1 VGAGSKKKHE
11 IYAVAPTTP
20 IASTVFTGAMLGMG
34 GGGGVVAFG
43 AVPADGVAAFEDA
56 HELIDLVVAA
66 PAGGPD
72 SFAQF
77 AGEVKAAHAALDAA
91 ASKGAP
97 AHAIIEEHKALVA
110 AGRAYL
116 QGLSP
121 DELYQLAADSG
132 FEHPWLV
139 GADTPPGKD
148 HPLIFWLNPAY
159 DQDIPSKLAIQ
170 DKAFARWQQLQAGGS
185 YGGLAFGDY
194 MAAHPAAGGIEVLSP
209 AELVA
214 LHSELDDL
222 RSQAKVG
229 TDFYKTNAE
238 LWYAF
243 HEGLHRYEQAVS
255 SDPAFGKPVVSPWS
269 WAPFSD
275 AGLATVL
282 SEHTNLSEL
291 DALALNRHG
300 AQDYLWGSGES
311 KAAAASRVAAWHQA
325 LEDIHSHVGQFGD
338 IYGTDGLTL
347 PSLST
352 PEGTVAVSCWLL
364 DMAGLKA
371 DHGTGTVAA
380 IAQKGSLW
388 ASDAAAELFGDS
400 KLAARDATM
409 RTAGMLGISTQTQF
423 RGWAKDQKIGDLR
436 ALTVSLGMDEQ
447 TAKTSTR
454 AQLQNFALGHIST
467 KAKAAYETSLVAKAA
482 APAPTAPVVAATPMH
497 QAPKTAPTA
506 KPAAGSP
513 ASLPAGIVAKKAGF
527 AEKRSQMAAGLQH
540 LAAAM
545 AATADRPTP
554 GEVQN
559 LKLTPTSAPV
569 HGGAHSKQFFT
580 DEKGRVWMFK
590 PSVPARAAAEQAAAD
605 LFHRAGLPA
614 VPVFAHKVS
623 GKSGSLQPIVPHTGT
638 VDPHPGS
645 WSQGDV
651 DAMVRFHVASWM
663 VGDHDAK
670 PDNMLRTPG
679 GGILAI
685 DQGQAWK
692 FVGRDRLDVDYHP
705 NSSYGVSPPVYHQ
718 AYKAAKSGKLA
729 AGVKIRPE
737 AAAPVIAA
745 FESIGT
751 TELRNM
757 IRPVAEQG
765 AAEQL
770 PWYQP
775 MRDSAKKR
783 FKTADPT
790 PAQIADAFVDH
801 VVARKDRLRQD
812 FAAFFAGLGVEGA
825 EHLAEVAA

>member
-1 VGAGSKKKHE
+1 MGAGSKKKHE
-11 IYAVAPTTP
+11 IYAVAPT
-20 IASTVFTGAMLGMG
+20 ASTVSTGTLLGM

-97 AHAIIEEHKALVA
+97 AHAITEEHKALVA

-139 GADTPPGKD
+139 GADTPPDKD

-170 DKAFARWQQLQAGGS
+170 DKAFARWHQLQAGGN

-209 AELVA
+209 ADLIA
-214 LHSELDDL
+214 LHSELDGL
-222 RSQAKVG
+222 RSQTKISS
-229 TDFYKTNAE
+229 DFHKANAE
-238 LWYAF
+238 LWYTF
-243 HEGLHRYEQAVS
+243 HQGLHRYEQAVS
-255 SDPAFGKPVVSPWS
+255 SDPGFDKPAVGPFG
-269 WAPFSD
+269 WAPFTD
-275 AGLATVL
+275 GDLATVL

-300 AQDYLWGSGES
+300 AQGYLWGSGES
-311 KAAAASRVAAWHQA
+311 KAAAAAEVAAWHQA
-325 LEDIHSHVGQFGD
+325 IEDIHSHVSQFGD
-338 IYGTDGLTL
+338 IYSCESLIL
-347 PSLST
+347 PSLSD
-352 PEGTVAVSCWLL
+352 PAGKVAVSGWLL
-364 DMAGLKA
+364 DMAALKA
-371 DHGTGTVAA
+371 DHGASTA
-380 IAQKGSLW
+380 IAIAHKGSFW
-388 ASDAAAELFGDS
+388 SSDATAELFGDN
-400 KLAARDATM
+400 KWAARDATT
-409 RTAGMLGISTQTQF
+409 RAAGMLGSSTQAQF
-423 RGWAKDQKIGDLR
+423 RAWAKSQKIGDLR
-436 ALTVSLGMDEQ
+436 ALTMSLGMDEQ

-482 APAPTAPVVAATPMH
+482 PSPAAPAVAATPMH
-497 QAPKTAPTA
+497 QAPKAAPAA
-506 KPAAGSP
+506 KPAAGNP
-513 ASLPAGIVAKKAGF
+513 ASPPTGIVAKKAGF

-569 HGGAHSKQFFT
+569 AGGAHSKQFFT

-590 PSVPARAAAEQAAAD
+590 PAVPARAAAEQAAAD

-645 WSQGDV
+645 WSQNDV

-663 VGDHDAK
+663 VGDHDGK
-670 PDNMLRTPG
+670 PDNMLRTAG

-765 AAEQL
+765 AVEQL
-770 PWYQP
+770 PWHQP
-775 MRDSAKKR
+775 MRDAAKKQ
-783 FKTADPT
+783 FKVADPT
-790 PAQIADAFVDH
+790 PAQIAEAFIDH
-801 VVARKDRLRQD
+801 VVARKERLRQD
-812 FAAFFAGLGVEGA
+812 FAAFFAGLGVDGA
-825 EHLAEVAA
+825 EHLTEAAA